1 MVSVLTLA
9 VNLEHEDE
17 KGRLEA
23 RRSRKKKNIRRVV
36 APWIK
41 QHLRDRHET
50 VTISEQKQEMPL
62 RKIDR
67 GGQQEFCWLSLE
79 NGADPLVFWT
89 GCNLSIGCIR
99 IPVLPNC
106 TVWLKLFDCCG
117 FKLQSNSRAK
127 VVWNMV
133 AKTAEGK
140 SRFSDRID
148 EYVVGLFRFLH
159 CRCTI
164 QTTRAWWT
172 QCRRMPEC
180 TAT

>member
-1 MVSVLTLA
+1 M
-9 VNLEHEDE
+9 
-17 KGRLEA
+17 
-23 RRSRKKKNIRRVV
+23 
-36 APWIK
+36 
-41 QHLRDRHET
+41 
-50 VTISEQKQEMPL
+50 
-62 RKIDR
+62 
-67 GGQQEFCWLSLE
+67 
-79 NGADPLVFWT
+79 
-89 GCNLSIGCIR
+89 
-99 IPVLPNC
+99 LPNC
-106 TVWLKLFDCCG
+106 TVWLKLFDSSG

-180 TAT
+180 TATYRREVVSITLIHCWLKKAIGCCESTQENAFLCCTVAKKMFQLFVPVFRDSMLRKD